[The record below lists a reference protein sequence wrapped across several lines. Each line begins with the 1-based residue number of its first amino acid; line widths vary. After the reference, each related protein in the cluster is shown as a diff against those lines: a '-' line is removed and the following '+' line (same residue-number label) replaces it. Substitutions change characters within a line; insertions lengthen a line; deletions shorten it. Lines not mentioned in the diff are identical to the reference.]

1 VIGDFTPSTLQWS
14 CDGRVK
20 AHQKIRH
27 KKHRMVSGRVTGK
40 GFLACRAEK
49 RGVLPTGP
57 LGALELGLLR
67 RKTWTTCLTALVLA
81 ALSLVTCCQKNSAH
95 QHRPNACRDGGP
107 SRGRAGHNLR
117 ASLISRGYT
126 VQNSTIHGTHHD
138 LEDRENSE
146 GVKARR
152 SEAWPRNALRGMQ
165 RFGAEQRHQDGR
177 CNTFEKTSAVWV
189 GRLRGGG
196 GESSVDLEA
205 TSSVVSSDESESVSS
220 DGSEG
225 EDEAA
230 QDGDA
235 NYAKAMEEMTKNIA
249 YLNTDKPRPPPR
261 RRPPQESSSEEESEE
276 DWKEIAKK
284 EETVAAI
291 AAAKTA
297 RLLRKEEADQL
308 KSKEKLRSPI
318 LCVLGHV
325 DTGKTK
331 LLDKIRRTNV
341 QEGEA
346 GKCTCVCVCVCMVC
360 ESACACVCMCACVCA
375 FVFVCVCVC
384 MCMCMCVCVGVG
396 VGVGVCVC
404 ECVFVSGRERECVRV

>member
-1 VIGDFTPSTLQWS
+1 MGGVIP
-14 CDGRVK
+14 
-20 AHQKIRH
+20 
-27 KKHRMVSGRVTGK
+27 M
-40 GFLACRAEK
+40 
-49 RGVLPTGP
+49 GP
-57 LGALELGLLR
+57 LSASELGLPR
-67 RKTWTTCLTALVLA
+67 RKTWPTCLPALVLA

-117 ASLISRGYT
+117 ALLISRGYT
-126 VQNSTIHGTHHD
+126 VQNGTMHGTHHG
-138 LEDRENSE
+138 LEDRENGE

-152 SEAWPRNALRGMQ
+152 SEAWPRNALRGMRQ
-165 RFGAEQRHQDGR
+165 FVAEQRHQDGR

-196 GESSVDLEA
+196 YESSVDLEA
-205 TSSVVSSDESESVSS
+205 TSSVVSSDESESVSN

-235 NYAKAMEEMTKNIA
+235 NYAEAMEEMTKSIA
-249 YLNTDKPRPPPR
+249 YLNTDELRPPPR

-284 EETVAAI
+284 EETAAAI

-346 GKCTCVCVCVCMVC
+346 GKCTCVCVCVFEWCARGHVR
-360 ESACACVCMCACVCA
+360 ACVCACVCA
-375 FVFVCVCVC
+375 FVFVVVCVCVC
-384 MCMCMCVCVGVG
+384 MCVCVCV
-396 VGVGVCVC
+396 
-404 ECVFVSGRERECVRV
+404 CVRVCMDELAHSWCISVCTYISSIITHIHHLQHHWCISVCTYIS